1 MVKIVNLNKRTNS
14 RDEAFNK
21 DPNRERVFGG
31 FTGPNPTQP
40 NRFDPNEN
48 QLFKAF
54 KSNPEQ
60 EGFYKMFGNEDAAER
75 QQIIDDLSRSTGNTL
90 PEGNNQFAQDFLT
103 KYSLD
108 FKVEGAQPTAEEK
121 GLIERDRIVRPQNLT
136 QLSSNVMQ
144 EPAASAN
151 ATIDANTAGKF
162 PSNEVNV

>member
-31 FTGPNPTQP
+31 FTGPNPSQP

-60 EGFYKMFGNEDAAER
+60 EGFYKMFGNEDATER
-75 QQIIDDLSRSTGNTL
+75 QQIIDDLSRSTENTL
-90 PEGNNQFAQDFLT
+90 PEGNNQFAQDFLA

-108 FKVEGAQPTAEEK
+108 FKYEGAPATAEEK
-121 GLIERDRIVRPQNLT
+121 GLIEPDRIVRPQNLT
-136 QLSSNVMQ
+136 QLGST
-144 EPAASAN
+144 PAASAN

-162 PSNEVNV
+162 PSNEVSV